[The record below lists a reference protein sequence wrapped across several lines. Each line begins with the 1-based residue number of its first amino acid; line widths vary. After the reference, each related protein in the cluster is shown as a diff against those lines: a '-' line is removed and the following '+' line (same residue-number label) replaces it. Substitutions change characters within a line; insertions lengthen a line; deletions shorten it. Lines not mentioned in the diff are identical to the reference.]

1 VSKIVILQLNKS
13 NKRVDV
19 ILADSS
25 SFTIDRK
32 VAEEAGLRKGVDLSP
47 EQLNELT
54 EADIYR
60 RCYDSALN
68 FLASRPRSELEIK
81 QRLRRN
87 GFNDEI
93 INRVAMRLREQNL
106 IDDIAFAEYWKENRL
121 SSKPRGKRLIKY
133 ELLRKGIPG
142 DTVGQAIGDIDDN
155 ANAYKAG
162 KRKARLLYSL
172 SYEEF
177 RKRLSNY
184 LKWRGFS
191 YEVIYKVTESLW
203 KEKQNL
209 SK

>member
-1 VSKIVILQLNKS
+1 VSKIINLKLNES

-47 EQLNELT
+47 EQLRELT

-60 RCYDSALN
+60 RCYDLALK

-81 QRLRRN
+81 QRLRRH
-87 GFNDEI
+87 GFSDEI
-93 INRVAMRLREQNL
+93 INRIATRLREQNL

-121 SSKPRGKRLIKY
+121 SSNPRGKRLIKY
-133 ELLRKGIPG
+133 ELLRKGISS
-142 DTVGQAIGDIDDN
+142 DTIGESIGDIDDN
-155 ANAYKAG
+155 VNAYKAG
-162 KRKARLLYSL
+162 IKKARLLYSL
-172 SYEEF
+172 SYGEF

-191 YEVIYKVTESLW
+191 YEVIDKVTESLW
-203 KEKQNL
+203 KEKQNIL
-209 SK
+209 K